1 MLKKTKEISNVL
13 EENRSEEFMDA
24 YINSLFDAK
33 DGNGLLVED
42 SVYNKRVLRDF
53 IYDRI
58 SENKFLMMCHS
69 RRMKQEE
76 YDDPEDK
83 KELKDL
89 ETKYEE
95 EKKYIQKILDKMQ
108 EAADKHGVKWVR
120 EFIEAEKNSPFYQ
133 MNLALSDNN
142 ITCDSWH
149 NSSKVVFLEGKSLR
163 KDLYAIKMY
172 QEWPHFGGTT
182 DKKGYLSHVGECDE
196 MRAKLFD
203 MIADGKVK
211 YPLEELKEFYF
222 GTVDERRLSFDFG
235 DEDGDLSCYGWG
247 DKTNIIGN
255 EAKYPGYL
263 RGMNAIKERI
273 INEVGLENLT
283 DGQISILLDQSN
295 NEGELIEKLK
305 KAQNSG
311 DKTVEGNMSDKF
323 LEASLEAVS
332 AGRKL
337 ADVKQKLAKTMDDL
351 TKAQQDMVNQQM
363 NRKEQEE
370 AFLVGSGFV
379 HLSTDKRRELFERG
393 KTLMTEYPVMQEV
406 SLTTMCRCYVEEKD
420 KKAKLEFL
428 KTLYQIRKGG
438 ETRQEKNEMADTFAR
453 VLDKTPELKK
463 DENLVAL
470 SKRDT
475 VVSQPTRQVRR
486 QVESAGK

>member
-13 EENRSEEFMDA
+13 EKNRSEEFMDA

-58 SENKFLMMCHS
+58 SKNKFLMMYHS
-69 RRMKQEE
+69 RRMKQEKYQE
-76 YDDPEDK
+76 RYEVPEMK
-83 KELKDL
+83 EELKGI

-95 EKKYIQKILDKMQ
+95 EKKYIRKILDKMQ
-108 EAADKHGVKWVR
+108 EAADKHGVKWVG
-120 EFIEAEKNSPFYQ
+120 EFVETETNSPFYR
-133 MNLALSDNN
+133 MNLALSDNDL
-142 ITCDSWH
+142 TCDSWYD
-149 NSSKVVFLEGKSLR
+149 NFKVVFLEGESLGE
-163 KDLYAIKMY
+163 DLYAIKMY
-172 QEWPHFGGTT
+172 QEWPHFGNT
-182 DKKGYLSHVGECDE
+182 DRKEYLSHVGERDE
-196 MRAKLFD
+196 MRAILFG
-203 MIADGKVK
+203 MIADGKIK

-222 GTVDERRLSFDFG
+222 GTIEEKRSSFEFK

-255 EAKYPGYL
+255 EAKYPEYL

-283 DGQISILLDQSN
+283 DGQIRIMLDQLN
-295 NEGELIEKLK
+295 NEGELIEQLK
-305 KAQNSG
+305 KEQNSG

-323 LEASLEAVS
+323 FEVRLKGVLAEK
-332 AGRKL
+332 RL
-337 ADVKQKLAKTMDDL
+337 ADVQQKLAISQQQLTDRTKT
-351 TKAQQDMVNQQM
+351 
-363 NRKEQEE
+363 EE
-370 AFLVGSGFV
+370 MFLEGAGIVE
-379 HLSTDKRRELFERG
+379 LSSDERREMFEKSNKLRQ
-393 KTLMTEYPVMQEV
+393 EHPVMQEV
-406 SLTTMCRCYVEEKD
+406 TLTTMCRCYTAESDNET
-420 KKAKLEFL
+420 KLGFL

-438 ETRQEKNEMADTFAR
+438 EIRQEKNEMADTFAR
-453 VLDKTPELKK
+453 VLDKAPELKK